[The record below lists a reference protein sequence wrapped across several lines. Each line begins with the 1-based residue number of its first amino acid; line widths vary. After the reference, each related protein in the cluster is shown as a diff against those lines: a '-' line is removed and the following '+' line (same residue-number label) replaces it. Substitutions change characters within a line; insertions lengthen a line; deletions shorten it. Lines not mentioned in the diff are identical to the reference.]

1 MRAPSRPAGSAPR
14 PGSRRRRRVDC
25 TPGRTCRSGRH
36 RARGQGDPRT
46 GRRGGPS
53 AGCPP
58 NGVRPPPPSGRSAG
72 PPGYQVAECPNL
84 GPVSAERTA
93 ASSGVGFRSDRGPVL
108 IGVMLSTALVA
119 IDATVIATAVPSV
132 VADLGGFAQFPWL
145 FSVYLLAQ
153 AVTVPVYGKL
163 ADVFG
168 RKPVMLFGIGLFL
181 LGSVLCGLSWDMTA
195 LIAFRAVQGLGAG
208 AVQPMSMT
216 IVGDLYSLEERAK
229 VQGYIAS
236 VWGISSVVGPT
247 LGGVFSEY
255 VSWRWIFFVN
265 IPLCLDAAATIGL
278 RFTERVDR
286 RRPRIDYAG
295 AGVLTVALTLLI
307 LGLLEGG
314 QAWAWGS
321 PQGIAVLAAG
331 VALLAAFVVIE
342 RRPAAPVVPLRLFR
356 QRLLVATSLVSACVG
371 AALLGLTSY
380 VPTFVQDVLGTGPL
394 VAGFALP
401 ALTLGWPIS
410 ASQAGRVYLRIG
422 IRSTAL
428 IGATVVLL
436 GSGLLLLLDGSSSV
450 LLVGGTSFVI
460 GLGMGF
466 TAAPTLIAAQS
477 AVRWQERGVVTGLNM
492 FSRSAG
498 SAIGIA
504 VFGAIVNA
512 PLGGQGLEGDR
523 VSPAALT
530 TAVHHVFIGTVVL
543 AVAMLAAVLLMP
555 RDRERT
561 PSPAAGDEVT
571 AG

>member
-1 MRAPSRPAGSAPR
+1 MRAAPLVHGGRDDGMVLRSTAGTPPLWPQRSPPVLRPLLARRPR
-14 PGSRRRRRVDC
+14 PPRRDAM
-25 TPGRTCRSGRH
+25 GR
-36 RARGQGDPRT
+36 
-46 GRRGGPS
+46 
-53 AGCPP
+53 
-58 NGVRPPPPSGRSAG
+58 
-72 PPGYQVAECPNL
+72 PNL
-84 GPVSAERTA
+84 GA
-93 ASSGVGFRSDRGPVL
+93 ASVEQAAAPAGVGFRSERGPIL
-108 IGVMLSTALVA
+108 IGIMLSTGLVA
-119 IDATVIATAVPSV
+119 IDATVIATAVPSIV
-132 VADLGGFAQFPWL
+132 GSLGDFAEFPWL

-168 RKPVMLFGIGLFL
+168 RKPVMLFGIGLFFV
-181 LGSVLCGLSWDMTA
+181 GSVLCGVAWNMGA

-265 IPLCLDAAATIGL
+265 IPLSLVAAATIGL

-295 AGVLTVALTLLI
+295 AGVLTTALTLLV

-342 RRPAAPVVPLRLFR
+342 RRAADPVVPLRLFR

-394 VAGFALP
+394 IAGFALA
-401 ALTLGWPIS
+401 ALTLGWPLS

-422 IRSTAL
+422 IRSTAA
-428 IGATVVLL
+428 IGASVVVL
-436 GSGLLLLLDGSSSV
+436 GAALLLLLDESSSV
-450 LLVGGTSFVI
+450 LMVGVTSFVI

-477 AVRWQERGVVTGLNM
+477 AVRWREGGWVTGLNI
-492 FSRSAG
+492 FCRPPG
-498 SAIGIA
+498 SAVGIA
-504 VFGAIVNA
+504 VFGAVVNA
-512 PLGGQGLEGDR
+512 TLGSAGLETDR
-523 VSPAALT
+523 VAPGQLT

-561 PSPAAGDEVT
+561 PSPATGDEVT

>member
-1 MRAPSRPAGSAPR
+1 
-14 PGSRRRRRVDC
+14 
-25 TPGRTCRSGRH
+25 
-36 RARGQGDPRT
+36 
-46 GRRGGPS
+46 
-53 AGCPP
+53 
-58 NGVRPPPPSGRSAG
+58 
-72 PPGYQVAECPNL
+72 
-84 GPVSAERTA
+84 
-93 ASSGVGFRSDRGPVL
+93 VL

-132 VADLGGFAQFPWL
+132 VADLGGFAEFPWL

-181 LGSVLCGLSWDMTA
+181 LGSVLCGVAWDMGA

-216 IVGDLYSLEERAK
+216 IVGDLYSLQERAK

-265 IPLCLDAAATIGL
+265 IPLCLVAAAMIGL
-278 RFTERVDR
+278 RFAERVER
-286 RRPRIDYAG
+286 RRPQIDYAG
-295 AGVLTVALTLLI
+295 AGVLTVALTLLV

-314 QAWAWGS
+314 QAWAWAS
-321 PQGIAVLAAG
+321 PQSIAVLGGG
-331 VALLAAFVVIE
+331 VVLLAVFVAVE
-342 RRPAAPVVPLRLFR
+342 RRAADPVVPLRLLR

-371 AALLGLTSY
+371 AVLLGLTSY

-394 VAGFALP
+394 VAGFALA
-401 ALTLGWPIS
+401 ALTLGWPLS
-410 ASQAGRVYLRIG
+410 ASQSGRLYLRIG

-428 IGATVVLL
+428 VGVSVVLV
-436 GSGLLLLLDGSSSV
+436 GSLLLLLLDGSSSV
-450 LLVGGTSFVI
+450 LLVGATAFVI

-477 AVRWQERGVVTGLNM
+477 AVRWEERGVVTGLNM
-492 FSRSAG
+492 FARSAG

-504 VFGAIVNA
+504 VFGAVVNA
-512 PLGGQGLEGDR
+512 TLRGQEVGLDA

-530 TAVHHVFIGTVVL
+530 TAVHHVFEGTVVL
-543 AVAMLAAVLLMP
+543 AVALLAAVLLMP
-555 RDRERT
+555 RDRDRT
-561 PSPAAGDEVT
+561 RAAAPAVPDEVS

>member
-1 MRAPSRPAGSAPR
+1 M
-14 PGSRRRRRVDC
+14 
-25 TPGRTCRSGRH
+25 
-36 RARGQGDPRT
+36 
-46 GRRGGPS
+46 
-53 AGCPP
+53 
-58 NGVRPPPPSGRSAG
+58 
-72 PPGYQVAECPNL
+72 
-84 GPVSAERTA
+84 
-93 ASSGVGFRSDRGPVL
+93 GFRSERGPVL
-108 IGVMLSTALVA
+108 IGIMLSTALVA
-119 IDATVIATAVPSV
+119 IDATVIATAVPSI
-132 VADLGGFAQFPWL
+132 VASLGGFAEFPWL

-181 LGSVLCGLSWDMTA
+181 VGSILCGFAWSMGA

-216 IVGDLYSLEERAK
+216 IVGDLYSLQERAK

-236 VWGISSVVGPT
+236 VWAVSSVVGPT

-265 IPLCLDAAATIGL
+265 IPLCLIAAATIGL
-278 RFTERVDR
+278 RFRERVER

-314 QAWAWGS
+314 EAWAWGS
-321 PQGIAVLAAG
+321 PQSIAVLAAG
-331 VALLAAFVVIE
+331 AVLLGVFALVE
-342 RRPAAPVVPLRLFR
+342 RRAADPVVPLRLLR
-356 QRLLVATSLVSACVG
+356 NRLLVATNLASACVG
-371 AALLGLTSY
+371 AVLLGLTSY
-380 VPTFVQDVLGTGPL
+380 VPTFAQDVLGTGPL
-394 VAGFALP
+394 VAGFALA

-410 ASQAGRVYLRIG
+410 ASLSGRVYLRIG

-428 IGATVVLL
+428 VGAAVVVL
-436 GSGLLLLLDGSSSV
+436 GSALLLLLDETSSAIQ
-450 LLVGGTSFVI
+450 VGATSFVI

-477 AVRWQERGVVTGLNM
+477 AAQWQERGVVTGANM
-492 FSRSAG
+492 FFRSAG
-498 SAIGIA
+498 SAVGVA

-512 PLGGQGLEGDR
+512 TLSGPGVDSDR
-523 VSPAALT
+523 VAPEALT
-530 TAVHHVFIGTVVL
+530 AAVHHVFLGTTVL

-555 RDRERT
+555 RDRGRAQAPTQGATEV
-561 PSPAAGDEVT
+561 AAG
-571 AG
+571 